1 MQELVGQLV
10 QQLGI
15 KPEQAQGGAGLLL
28 KLAKDKL
35 GGDFGQV
42 EKSVPG
48 VNELIG
54 SAPKP
59 EGVAGGLGG
68 MLGGLAGKIG
78 GGAGGALGNLGGLAS
93 LAGGFSQLKLDPAL
107 IAKFAPIIIAF
118 AKSKGGDTVAAL
130 LGKVLKT

>member
-1 MQELVGQLV
+1 MQELIGQLV

-48 VNELIG
+48 VNDLIG
-54 SAPKP
+54 SAPQP
-59 EGVAGGLGG
+59 GAGGGLGG
-68 MLGGLAGKIG
+68 MLGGLAGKLG
-78 GGAGGALGNLGGLAS
+78 GSGGALGNLGGLAS

-107 IAKFAPIIIAF
+107 VAKFAPIIIAF
-118 AKSKGGDTVAAL
+118 VKSKAGDNVANL
-130 LGKVLKT
+130 LAGVLKH